1 MKKRII
7 GLIVLVV
14 FVLSMILTICF
25 NAKYIF
31 TTQDYFSQ
39 KQVNEML
46 DKEYKRA
53 VEENADTNLVLKI
66 SKIQAE
72 NKTLLEQNEFLKSE
86 NETLK
91 SQLASNEAIIK
102 NLREIV
108 TGLNSQVDEDK
119 ELIAQLNIQ
128 IGKLENENENL
139 SNVIKQ
145 KEDLINENSK
155 TILALQNSIVYY
167 EEYING
173 LDNENEVFAI
183 FVVNDEVWKI
193 QKISKN
199 GLVYLEEDP
208 TIPEYA
214 TFNGWKVNGVSV
226 DLSTYTLSCNTTFVA
241 DIDYTLSIEFL
252 VDDEVYNSQEILNV
266 DEFVLPDDPIKN
278 GFKFLG
284 WSING
289 EIINFDTYEFT
300 KDVSFVALFE
310 QKEFTFILSENAAYC
325 SEYSINQL
333 IESGEVAI
341 EDIDIEITASY
352 KTPLLGTYYGSGIAS
367 AAAST
372 SCRISILTTS
382 VPCDI
387 SYSAETGFY
396 FEFSS
401 GFSCRVN
408 NVKHTFTFSAAQVT
422 IIMP

>member
-266 DEFVLPDDPIKN
+266 DEFVLPDDPIKMV
-278 GFKFLG
+278 L
-284 WSING
+284 
-289 EIINFDTYEFT
+289 NF
-300 KDVSFVALFE
+300 
-310 QKEFTFILSENAAYC
+310 
-325 SEYSINQL
+325 
-333 IESGEVAI
+333 
-341 EDIDIEITASY
+341 
-352 KTPLLGTYYGSGIAS
+352 
-367 AAAST
+367 
-372 SCRISILTTS
+372 
-382 VPCDI
+382 
-387 SYSAETGFY
+387 
-396 FEFSS
+396 
-401 GFSCRVN
+401 
-408 NVKHTFTFSAAQVT
+408 
-422 IIMP
+422 